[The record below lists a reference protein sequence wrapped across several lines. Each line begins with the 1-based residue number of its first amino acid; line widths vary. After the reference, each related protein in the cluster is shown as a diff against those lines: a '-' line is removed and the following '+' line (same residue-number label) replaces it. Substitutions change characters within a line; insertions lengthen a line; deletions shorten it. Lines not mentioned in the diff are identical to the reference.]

1 MGLTTTR
8 YFRWDD
14 PGALKLDGTAGSF
27 YAIIKNCLVAAGWSV
42 AFDDP
47 VNFKVALRNSQA
59 HGGSGGY
66 VRVHDD
72 GSFTGGGRVASWRVY
87 EDMTDIDTGTGQC
100 CDDWIWKAR
109 EAGGANGADAVRRCY
124 VISCDE
130 RTVYVSTWV
139 GDDNASPRGV
149 NPTPPDVT
157 GASCAQQVAMAV
169 GGDYDAFIVGDPGVW
184 GAGMTTQNPS
194 TGTTASVPSWLGG
207 QLRYDFLI
215 NLSNTVKLSRK
226 YDLST
231 TPVQAALLTPW
242 MTNHAHGTG
251 ANLNPP
257 MRASDPFTTVPAL
270 IHDGTTLRGR
280 ARGLFAP
287 LNDMVTNGG
296 APLGAH
302 KSPYL
307 DGAGLQLVA
316 LAGGVTSTANG
327 TIRLFA
333 ETAKSWDDI

>member
-8 YFRWDD
+8 YIRWDD
-14 PGALKLDGTAGSF
+14 PGALKLDGTPGSF
-27 YAIIKNCLVAAGWSV
+27 YAIIKAYLVAAGWSIE
-42 AFDDP
+42 FDDP
-47 VNFKVALRNSQA
+47 GNFKIALRNSMA

-66 VRVHDD
+66 LRVHDD

-87 EDMTDIDTGTGQC
+87 ESMTDIDTGTGQC
-100 CDDWIWKAR
+100 CDDWVWKAR
-109 EAGGANGADAVRRCY
+109 EAGGAAGADAVRRCY
-124 VISCDE
+124 VISCDQ

-139 GDDNASPRGV
+139 GDDNANPRGI

-157 GASCAQQVAMAV
+157 MLNTAYLVAMAV
-169 GGDYDAFIVGDPGVW
+169 GGDYDAFIAGDPGVW
-184 GAGMTTQNPS
+184 GAGMTTQNPNNTTS
-194 TGTTASVPSWLGG
+194 TSVPSWLGA
-207 QLRYDFLI
+207 QLRYDLAI
-215 NLSNTVKLSRK
+215 SASNTVKLSRK
-226 YDLST
+226 NDLSS
-231 TPVQAALLTPW
+231 TPTQAALLTPW
-242 MTNHAHGTG
+242 RTNNGYGIGT
-251 ANLNPP
+251 NNTPP
-257 MRASDPFTTVPAL
+257 MGAGDPFTTVPAL

-296 APLGAH
+296 APLGAL

-316 LAGGVTSTANG
+316 LAGAIVGNTNG

-333 ETAKSWDDI
+333 ETSKSWDDI